1 MVNIVPVTKEDDRVH
16 HYKVPSDDCFAHLE
30 VQFRFFSLSP
40 NVDGALGRT
49 YMPDFENPAKPGVAM
64 PVVGG
69 EDKYRTTSLLSPDC
83 STCLF
88 SPETGSNEETT
99 SQTEILT
106 LDCTRGASA
115 GYGIV
120 CKK

>member
-40 NVDGALGRT
+40 NVDGVLGRT
-49 YMPDFENPAKPGVAM
+49 YRPDFENPAKPGVAM
-64 PVVGG
+64 PVV
-69 EDKYRTTSLLSPDC
+69 
-83 STCLF
+83 
-88 SPETGSNEETT
+88 ETGSNEETT